1 MYPKAREEC
10 PTFRRMGMSSRP
22 FSGVLAR
29 LCLPG
34 LAAAVL
40 FGLPRPGLA
49 ALGGDLSS
57 VKQDQTHLKA
67 SVQVSSREQYAVH
80 ELKAA
85 TGTTVRE
92 YATADGKVFGVAWK
106 GPWRPD
112 LRQLLGEYFA
122 DYQEAAKGKRTGH
135 NGPLHSATDRLVIEM
150 SGHPRAFYGRA
161 YVPDLVPAGV
171 EPTDIK

>member
-1 MYPKAREEC
+1 VSKIPVN
-10 PTFRRMGMSSRP
+10 GMRIP
-22 FSGVLAR
+22 LFSGALAR

-40 FGLPRPGLA
+40 FGLPRSGLA

-57 VKQDQTHLKA
+57 VKADQAHLKA
-67 SVQVSSREQYAVH
+67 SLQVSPSDRYSVH
-80 ELKAA
+80 EMRAS

-92 YATADGKVFGVAWK
+92 YAAADGKVFAVAWK

-112 LRQLLGEYFA
+112 LRQLLGEYFS
-122 DYQEAAKGKRTGH
+122 DYQQAAKGKHTGH
-135 NGPLHSATDRLVIEM
+135 NGPLRSATDRLVIEM

-171 EPTDIK
+171 EPADIK